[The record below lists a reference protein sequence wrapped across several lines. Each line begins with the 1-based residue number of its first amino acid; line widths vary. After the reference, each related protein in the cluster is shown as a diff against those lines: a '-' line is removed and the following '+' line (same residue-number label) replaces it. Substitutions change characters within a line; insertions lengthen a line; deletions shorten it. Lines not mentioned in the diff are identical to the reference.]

1 MKKEDAASL
10 IVYAVMIGLALF
22 IGLGIIQPIFA
33 SNASVA
39 GSQYLFAIV
48 SVIIGVLFNA
58 LLLELGHVI
67 GGLLGKYRITSV
79 NILGFTFYKKDGK
92 VKFAFK
98 MFDGLTGETKFLP
111 KSEKSNPRLAIVLP
125 ILFFLVELI
134 AAIIIYALIS
144 TNYNIDL
151 VWLSVG
157 SIIVASIGG
166 MMTFYNIVPFKLD
179 TMTDGY
185 RMTLFSKKINIEAYN
200 ELMLIENSGGELSP
214 RVFEEITDYTAEV
227 NLITVYRNIKEKD
240 FIKAEE
246 ILENII
252 KNETKTS
259 SSTHNRSIAQLLFLK
274 IMNETL
280 EEAKKHY
287 AKISTN
293 IQRFIS
299 NDLSMPSLRAYML
312 IAGLMDD
319 SQGEVMYCLDR
330 KKKAI
335 KYTPAGI
342 SDIENTLFNEALE
355 KIKLAHPDWKLEL
368 K

>member
-98 MFDGLTGETKFLP
+98 MFDGLTGETRFLP
-111 KSEKSNPRLAIVLP
+111 KSEKSNPRIAIMFP
-125 ILFFLVELI
+125 ILFFLIELI
-134 AAIIIYALIS
+134 VAIILYAVIS
-144 TNYNIDL
+144 TSQNVDL
-151 VWLSVG
+151 VWLSIG
-157 SIIVASIGG
+157 AIIVASIGG
-166 MMTFYNIVPFKLD
+166 MMTLYNVVPFKLD
-179 TMTDGY
+179 AMTDGY

-200 ELMLIENSGGELSP
+200 ELMLIENSGGELLP
-214 RVFEEITDYTAEV
+214 RIFDEITDYTAEV
-227 NLITVYRNIKEKD
+227 NLITVYRNIKDKN
-240 FIKAEE
+240 FVKAEE

-252 KNETKTS
+252 KKETKTS

-280 EEAKKHY
+280 EEAKKY
-287 AKISTN
+287 YETISSS

-299 NDLSMPSLRAYML
+299 NDLSMPSLRAYLL

-342 SDIENTLFNEALE
+342 SEIENALFNEALE
-355 KIKLAHPDWKLEL
+355 KVKLAHPDWKLEL
-368 K
+368 